1 VWETLYFANLFKIK
15 LKVTLNI
22 GVTEVLPHNFYFQ
35 KKKKQKTKN
44 KKLAM
49 DSASSDRFFENT

>member
-22 GVTEVLPHNFYFQ
+22 GVTEVLPHNFHFKKPKKNQ
-35 KKKKQKTKN
+35 K

>member
-22 GVTEVLPHNFYFQ
+22 GVTEVLPHNFHFKKPKSQ
-35 KKKKQKTKN
+35 KKTKKQKN
-44 KKLAM
+44 SYGL
-49 DSASSDRFFENT
+49 SILRQIF